1 MHDLSQD
8 LPANAG
14 EIERSR
20 ARALVCRPMRVASP
34 RLLVAALALGAV
46 CAGCGK
52 SAPPPSGAGGGGSA
66 ETAAGSRAHGAA
78 SVATRNTTRLGGADP
93 ASDAAAVAR
102 ASYPG
107 LTAATRPQTVVLAD
121 ERDWR
126 AALVGAALASAPLG
140 APLLYGDAGAL
151 PEASAQA
158 LRALHPTG
166 ASTLGGAQAISLG
179 GPAAVGG
186 YRTRVVSATGPY
198 TLAVAVEQLLSVT
211 QGSAPRQ
218 VIVVAADGPP
228 ALAMPAAGLSAESGA
243 PILFVTAAGVPAATS
258 AVLRGLHRPTVYL
271 VGAAAVGSRAL
282 AGLARLGTVKR
293 VAAAGEGT
301 DPVDNAIAVAR
312 YTDGGFGWGVKEP
325 GHGLVFASA
334 ARPLDA
340 PAAALLSASGQYG
353 PLLLLE
359 SASAVPAALARYLGD
374 IQPAYSDAPQFQP
387 VHGSYNHGWL
397 IGDERAISAAAQA
410 EIDAMLEIAHRSGS
424 EEEASATPPE

>member
-1 MHDLSQD
+1 MRLT
-8 LPANAG
+8 PPP
-14 EIERSR
+14 
-20 ARALVCRPMRVASP
+20 RP
-34 RLLVAALALGAV
+34 LLAALALGVA

-52 SAPPPSGAGGGGSA
+52 SAPAPSGAGAGASA
-66 ETAAGSRAHGAA
+66 ETAASAGAHGAA
-78 SVATRNTTRLGGADP
+78 SVVTRNTTRLGGADP

-102 ASYPG
+102 ATYPG
-107 LTAATRPQTVVLAD
+107 LTASTRPQAVVLAD

-140 APLLYGDAGAL
+140 APLLYSRGGGL
-151 PEASAQA
+151 SEASAQA

-166 ASTLGGAQAISLG
+166 AAALGGAQAISLV

-186 YRTRVVSATGPY
+186 YRTRVVTATDPY
-198 TLAVAVEQLLSVT
+198 TLAATVEQLVSVAR
-211 QGSAPRQ
+211 GSAPRQ

-258 AVLRGLHRPTVYL
+258 AVLHGLHRPTVYL
-271 VGAAAVGSRAL
+271 VGAAAIGTRAR
-282 AGLARLGTVKR
+282 GELARLGTVKDA
-293 VAAAGEGT
+293 AAAGEGT
-301 DPVDNAIAVAR
+301 GPVDNAIAVAR
-312 YTDGGFGWGVKEP
+312 FTDGSFGWGVKEP
-325 GHGLVFASA
+325 GHGLVFANA

-359 SASAVPAALARYLGD
+359 SASAVPAALGRYLGD

-387 VHGSYNHGWL
+387 VHGAYNHGWL
-397 IGDERAISAAAQA
+397 IGDERAISAVAQA

-424 EEEASATPPE
+424 EEEPSATTPE